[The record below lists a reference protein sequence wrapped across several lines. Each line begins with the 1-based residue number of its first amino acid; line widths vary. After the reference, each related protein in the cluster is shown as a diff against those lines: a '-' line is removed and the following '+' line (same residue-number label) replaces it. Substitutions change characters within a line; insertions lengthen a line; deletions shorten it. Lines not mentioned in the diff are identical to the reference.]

1 MNINQIP
8 KSDLIVPQIEIQ
20 SNLDPDNIGD
30 IKKISKS
37 QKIKQRV
44 KQLIINSTS
53 HGLPHLLRSDI
64 LIIKIMWICFFLIC
78 FTLSIYFIVNNIN
91 QYLKYEVVTIIDLVY
106 EYPIQFPTIS
116 LKFNTDNSIAYYSLE
131 NNIVNLIYSNVLLN
145 KDIEK
150 EFEQLNTTNHNG
162 SIFYKFN
169 SGKNMKNNLISFR
182 NQTKIGELGGLDAEI
197 FIGRPEEF
205 TFPIN
210 SIRFHASYFSIYIHN
225 NSINSF
231 ESMDEPI
238 KLTPGFKTNII
249 INKVHTDRLGPPYN
263 DCIDDLNELKTY
275 DSLLVKYILTK
286 TKSIYRQKDCLNL
299 CKMQYVIENCN
310 YSSIQIA
317 FYWEIERKLDLL
329 NISSDCYLNKV
340 IEFEQIINIIPY
352 CSRSCPLECDSYEY
366 KIEYIYIASL
376 FPSEIYAK
384 TILMNDPKIKSKY
397 PLDHNISLE
406 DLRSSMVA
414 FNVFYNN
421 FQYTQIKQSPKKK
434 FVDIISDFGGTFS
447 LFVGLSFL
455 SFGEL
460 IQIIY
465 EIFSIYLTKID

>member
-1 MNINQIP
+1 
-8 KSDLIVPQIEIQ
+8 
-20 SNLDPDNIGD
+20 
-30 IKKISKS
+30 
-37 QKIKQRV
+37 
-44 KQLIINSTS
+44 
-53 HGLPHLLRSDI
+53 
-64 LIIKIMWICFFLIC
+64 
-78 FTLSIYFIVNNIN
+78 
-91 QYLKYEVVTIIDLVY
+91 
-106 EYPIQFPTIS
+106 
-116 LKFNTDNSIAYYSLE
+116 
-131 NNIVNLIYSNVLLN
+131 
-145 KDIEK
+145 
-150 EFEQLNTTNHNG
+150 
-162 SIFYKFN
+162 
-169 SGKNMKNNLISFR
+169 
-182 NQTKIGELGGLDAEI
+182 
-197 FIGRPEEF
+197 
-205 TFPIN
+205 
-210 SIRFHASYFSIYIHN
+210 
-225 NSINSF
+225 
-231 ESMDEPI
+231 
-238 KLTPGFKTNII
+238 
-249 INKVHTDRLGPPYN
+249 
-263 DCIDDLNELKTY
+263 
-275 DSLLVKYILTK
+275 
-286 TKSIYRQKDCLNL
+286 
-299 CKMQYVIENCN
+299 MQYVIENCN

-414 FNVFYNN
+414 FNVFYKN